1 MTTDTAES
9 TQTLAPHEQI
19 WALST
24 AAVPARCLQIA
35 AELGIADHLE
45 DSPASVH
52 QLAEVCGADP
62 ERLDRIL
69 KLLAAHGLFVAVDG
83 GYAHSPASRLLR
95 ADHPMSMR
103 AFSQMMGLEIFQAS
117 FAELG
122 NAVRSG
128 ETTAIER
135 VAPGG
140 LWPYLEQHPR
150 EQEIFGRAMTAKAAA
165 DAAAIVAAYDFGGF
179 EEIVDVGGGR
189 GHLLQAVVESAPQA
203 HGVLFDLP
211 DVVEAGGAQHP
222 RLTRQAG
229 DFFVDPLPGADCYV
243 LMEIIHDWA
252 DAEATKILQAI
263 RHAAAPNARILIIE
277 NALSETEPDPR
288 GRILDVLMLTVTGGR
303 ERTPSQFA
311 TLLESAGL
319 TLVKVIDTDGPLKI
333 VEAAV
338 ASRHSRP

>member
-45 DSPASVH
+45 ESPASVH
-52 QLAEVCGADP
+52 QLAEACGADP
-62 ERLDRIL
+62 ERLDRL
-69 KLLAAHGLFVAVDG
+69 LRLLAAHGLFVAVDG
-83 GYAHSPASRLLR
+83 GYVHSPASRLLR

-122 NAVRSG
+122 NAIRSG
-128 ETTAIER
+128 ETAIER

-165 DAAAIVAAYDFGGF
+165 DAAAIVAAYSFRRF

-222 RLTRQAG
+222 QLTRHAG
-229 DFFVDPLPGADCYV
+229 DFFVDPLPAADCYV
-243 LMEIIHDWA
+243 LMEIIHDWT
-252 DAEATKILQAI
+252 DAEATKILQAV
-263 RHAAAPNARILIIE
+263 RRAAAPNARVLIIE
-277 NALSETEPDPR
+277 NALPETESDPR
-288 GRILDVLMLTVTGGR
+288 GRILDVIMLAVTGGR

-319 TLVKVIDTDGPLKI
+319 TLVNVIDTDGPLKI

-338 ASRHSRP
+338 ASSHSTL